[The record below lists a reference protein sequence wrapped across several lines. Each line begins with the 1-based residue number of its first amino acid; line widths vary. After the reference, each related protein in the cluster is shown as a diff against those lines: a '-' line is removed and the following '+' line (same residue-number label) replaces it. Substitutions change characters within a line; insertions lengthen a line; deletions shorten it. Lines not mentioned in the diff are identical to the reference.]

1 MVVGTLGLSRQ
12 SSIVKRVPR
21 QARTSILVLAPA
33 HPVLPAS
40 QRLTTACAAF
50 GTRYCDHCIRRNAIT
65 SRHRTPHGPPHSPLS
80 VEERKAIA
88 ELLYREPL
96 ITPDELEAR
105 YPERLVPEGAKVL
118 RIAPSPTG
126 FVHVGTVYMAMVN
139 WFLSHQSGG
148 IYVLRI
154 EDTDEKREVEGA
166 TAQIIRTLDRYG
178 LHPDE
183 GFVLR
188 DGKVVEVGD
197 YGPYK
202 QTGRLATYRSFA
214 RELVEEGYAYPCFCS
229 AEDLA
234 RNEAEQRAMKVRPG
248 YYGRWALWRDA
259 PLAKI
264 QAALDAAVPFVIRFR
279 SYGDSEERC
288 LWEDGVK
295 GAISTPSNTSD
306 AVIIKSDG
314 GSLYTFAHI
323 IDDYLMRITDVIRG
337 DEYISSVPLYM
348 QIYAALGIQPPRLF
362 HMGPLSKIEMREE
375 TDEETGTT
383 RVVESRRKLSKRKD
397 PEANIDLIQESGFP
411 ESALIDYLLNIANSP
426 FEDWRK
432 AHPMAPATKF
442 TLRTEKFSQA
452 AAMFDLVK
460 LADVSKETVARFTV
474 EEIYVQGL
482 AWAQQFDKPL
492 ATLMLKYPEYT
503 RASLNIERDTG
514 RGNKRIG
521 SWRELR
527 PQLIWFYD
535 EEFSSVTDFPWPENV
550 SSAKR
555 VELSRRYLESYDP
568 ADPNPVWFNKCKQI
582 AGALGFAA
590 EVKEFKKNPT
600 LYPGHVGDIT
610 MVLRVAVSGR
620 RECPD
625 LYSVMQVLGLER
637 VQRRIQAIR

>member
-1 MVVGTLGLSRQ
+1 MWTPSAVTRWAATCVTSR
-12 SSIVKRVPR
+12 SRYSDN
-21 QARTSILVLAPA
+21 
-33 HPVLPAS
+33 LP
-40 QRLTTACAAF
+40 
-50 GTRYCDHCIRRNAIT
+50 RRNVIS
-65 SRHRTPHGPPHSPLS
+65 SRHHSSHRPPHSSLS
-80 VEERKAIA
+80 ADERKALA
-88 ELLYREPL
+88 QLLYREPL
-96 ITPDELEAR
+96 VTPDELEAR
-105 YPERLVPEGAKVL
+105 YPQRLVSEGAKVL

-188 DGKVVEVGD
+188 DGNVVEIGD

-202 QTGRLATYRSFA
+202 QTARLEMYRSFA
-214 RELVEEGYAYPCFCS
+214 RELIEEGYAYPCFCT

-248 YYGRWALWRDA
+248 YYGRWAQWRDA

-264 QAALDAAVPFVIRFR
+264 QAALDAGQQFVIRFR

-295 GAISTPSNTSD
+295 GAISAPSNTID

-348 QIYAALGIQPPRLF
+348 QIYAALGIRSPRLF

-375 TDEETGTT
+375 KDEDTGAT
-383 RVVESRRKLSKRKD
+383 RMVESRRKLSKRKD

-411 ESALIDYLLNIANSP
+411 EAALIDYLLNIANSP

-432 AHPMAPATKF
+432 AHPFEPATNF
-442 TLRTEKFSQA
+442 ILRTEKFSQA

-474 EEIYVQGL
+474 EEIYEQGL
-482 AWAQQFDKPL
+482 IWAKQFDTPL
-492 ATLMLKYPEYT
+492 AALMMKYPEYT

-535 EEFSSVTDFPWPENV
+535 EEFSAVTDFPWPENV
-550 SSAKR
+550 PPEKR
-555 VELSRRYLESYDP
+555 VELGRRYLESYDP

-582 AGALGFAA
+582 AGALGFAP
-590 EVKEFKKNPT
+590 EVKEFKKNPG

-610 MVLRVAVSGR
+610 MVLRVAASGR

-625 LYSVMQVLGLER
+625 LFSVMQVLGLER
-637 VQRRIQAIR
+637 VRRRVEAIR